1 MNLVIGM
8 LIGIFAIG
16 MLAKRMTVKVW
27 ACLMIWM
34 MLNIAAAY
42 FREKA

>member
-1 MNLVIGM
+1 MNIVIGM
-8 LIGIFAIG
+8 LVGIFAVG

-27 ACLMIWM
+27 AGLIIWI
-34 MLNIAAAY
+34 LINIVLAY